1 MNSTLES
8 ITFRANPLY
17 EAVPFNRLEQ
27 AVSEALV
34 PWQEPTDSFGV
45 LIPKAGT
52 NLSVSAINRDT
63 ALLFFTMQQPGPLPD
78 YLLQMPPVQQKKAIS
93 ALILDNV
100 LEIQGPHGFLGGPDA
115 LTVIGLESQ
124 LAGTTLS
131 QLSYAAIQYGQE
143 LTNIDPATLSFK
155 LYFYNRLPA
164 TRAWCQR
171 LPDQTAVL
179 HYLNIL
185 PGQRNDASIRE
196 FWTLAKGNDAWLP
209 FVAKRGERSFQQ
221 KSYKL
226 YISPRLEVLPEIF
239 PVISETLGLRK
250 AIQFKIG
257 SDCYG
262 LLRPDKLVAYF
273 TNKQDLF
280 EAAAVLNTKLTGV
293 PVHGVPFTAE
303 TAEDGLVSWGIDPRG
318 MSDVEGKSWRQW
330 VTNRLAAG
338 LLVAR
343 KCTESSIEPW
353 RFALERLGL
362 EGVDTATFM
371 PESSW
376 TGEYVP

>member
-1 MNSTLES
+1 MNSNLES
-8 ITFRANPLY
+8 ATFRSNPLY
-17 EAVPFNRLEQ
+17 EAVPFNRLGRAER
-27 AVSEALV
+27 EALV
-34 PWQEPTDSFGV
+34 PWQESIDSFGV
-45 LIPKAGT
+45 LIPKAEA
-52 NLSVSAINRDT
+52 NLPVTAITRAT

-78 YLLQMPPVQQKKAIS
+78 YLLQMPPAQQKKAVS

-100 LEIQGPHGFLGGPDA
+100 LEIQGPHGFLGGSGA
-115 LTVIGLESQ
+115 LSVIGLDSQ
-124 LAGTTLS
+124 LASSKLS

-143 LTNIDPATLSFK
+143 LINIDPATLSYK

-164 TRAWCQR
+164 TQAWCQR
-171 LPDQTAVL
+171 LPDHTAVL
-179 HYLNIL
+179 HYMDIL
-185 PGQRNDASIRE
+185 PGQKNSASIRE

-209 FVAKRGERSFQQ
+209 FVAKRVHRSFHQ

-226 YISPRLEVLPEIF
+226 YISPRIEVLPEIF
-239 PVISETLGLRK
+239 PIVSEILGSCGS
-250 AIQFKIG
+250 IQFKIG
-257 SDCYG
+257 SGCYG

-280 EAAAVLNTKLTGV
+280 EAAAVLNTKLAGA

-303 TAEDGLVSWGIDPRG
+303 TASDGLISWGIDPRG
-318 MSDVEGKSWRQW
+318 MSDVEGRSWRQW

-338 LLVAR
+338 LLMAR
-343 KCTESSIEPW
+343 NRTESTIEPW
-353 RFALERLGL
+353 RFALERLAL

-376 TGEYVP
+376 TGEYEL

>member
-1 MNSTLES
+1 MNSKLDL
-8 ITFRANPLY
+8 ITFRANPRY
-17 EAVPFNRLEQ
+17 EAVPFNRLGRAERE
-27 AVSEALV
+27 VLV
-34 PWQEPTDSFGV
+34 PWQEPADSFGV
-45 LIPKAGT
+45 LIPKAET
-52 NLSVSAINRDT
+52 NLPVTAINRDT
-63 ALLFFTMQQPGPLPD
+63 ALLFFTMQAPGPLPD
-78 YLLQMPPVQQKKAIS
+78 YLLQMPLAQQKKAVC

-100 LEIQGPHGFLGGPDA
+100 LELQGSNGFLGGPDA
-115 LTVIGLESQ
+115 LTVIGLDSQ
-124 LAGTTLS
+124 LSGTKLS
-131 QLSYAAIQYGQE
+131 QLSYAAIKYGQE

-185 PGQRNDASIRE
+185 PGQKNDTSIRE

-209 FVAKRGERSFQQ
+209 FVAKRVHRSFHQ

-226 YISPRLEVLPEIF
+226 YISPRLEALSEVF
-239 PVISETLGLRK
+239 PIISEMLGSCG

-273 TNKQDLF
+273 TNKHDLF
-280 EAAAVLNTKLTGV
+280 EAAAVLNTKLAGV

-303 TAEDGLVSWGIDPRG
+303 TAADGLISWGVDPRG
-318 MSDVEGKSWRQW
+318 TSDVEGRSWRQW

-338 LLVAR
+338 LLMA
-343 KCTESSIEPW
+343 KSQTKSTIEPW
-353 RFALERLGL
+353 RFAMERLSL
-362 EGVDTATFM
+362 EGVDTATFI
-371 PESSW
+371 PDSSW
-376 TGEYVP
+376 TGEYEP